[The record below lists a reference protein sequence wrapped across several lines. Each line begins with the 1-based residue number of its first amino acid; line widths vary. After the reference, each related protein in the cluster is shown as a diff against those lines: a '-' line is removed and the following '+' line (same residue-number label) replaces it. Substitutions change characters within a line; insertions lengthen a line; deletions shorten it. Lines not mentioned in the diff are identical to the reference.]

1 MKECVTLEEIEQEL
15 QTFPLCLVLLTS
27 KNCGVCEAVEQK
39 LHIWQSN
46 DQPSNN
52 DQFQSDVLGC
62 FHVIKASIDKLP
74 ELSGR
79 FLAFS
84 GPTILVFAYGKEIY
98 RQARFIQ
105 MQELSEALLQAKV
118 MIE

>member
-1 MKECVTLEEIEQEL
+1 MKECVRIEELEQAL

-27 KNCGVCEAVEQK
+27 KNCSVCEAVEQK
-39 LHIWQSN
+39 LHTWLSK
-46 DQPSNN
+46 DQPL
-52 DQFQSDVLGC
+52 DPDELQSHILEG
-62 FHVIKASIDKLP
+62 FHVSKASIDKLP

-98 RQARFIQ
+98 RQARFIH
-105 MQELSEALLQAKV
+105 MQELSEALEQAKV

>member
-46 DQPSNN
+46 DQPSN
-52 DQFQSDVLGC
+52 
-62 FHVIKASIDKLP
+62 IDKLP

-84 GPTILVFAYGKEIY
+84 GPIILVFAYGKEIY

>member
-1 MKECVTLEEIEQEL
+1 MKEYVTLEELEQAL
-15 QTFPLCLVLLTS
+15 QAFPLCLILLTS
-27 KNCGVCEAVEQK
+27 KNCGVCEAVQQK
-39 LHIWQSN
+39 LHTWLSK
-46 DQPSNN
+46 DQPLHPEE
-52 DQFQSDVLGC
+52 QQPHILEG
-62 FHVIKASIDKLP
+62 FHVSKASIDKLP

-98 RQARFIQ
+98 RQARFIH
-105 MQELSEALLQAKV
+105 MQKLSEALKQAKV

>member
-1 MKECVTLEEIEQEL
+1 MKEWVTIEEMEQGL

-39 LHIWQSN
+39 LHTWLS
-46 DQPSNN
+46 DQPSNPEE
-52 DQFQSDVLGC
+52 QESHVLEGL
-62 FHVIKASIDKLP
+62 HVSKASIDKLP

-98 RQARFIQ
+98 RQARFIH
-105 MQELSEALLQAKV
+105 MQELSEALQQAKV